1 MRTALQESFWERL
14 GGVVTLQRPT
24 YEALQHDPEAT
35 GQSWLIVTLLGL
47 ANGIAVITTPIATV
61 LPGMPD
67 DLQGQVQADA
77 AEVAAALSFDT
88 TERRLLALAAGV
100 IGAIISW
107 YLSAWLLRV
116 IGNRMASNA
125 GRAVSPEEMRR
136 LVAWGYAPSLASFL
150 APIPLI
156 GGLLATLGTLWAFVT
171 GVMAV
176 RAAFNVGIGRA
187 IAIEIVAF
195 LLVLLVV
202 IAVVTITLIIALAA
216 V

>member
-1 MRTALQESFWERL
+1 MQTALQESFWERL
-14 GGVVTLQRPT
+14 NGVVTLQRPT
-24 YEALQHDPEAT
+24 YETLQHDPEAT

-67 DLQGQVQADA
+67 ELQADA
-77 AEVAAALSFDT
+77 VEVAAALSFDT

-116 IGNRMASNA
+116 IGNRMASTA
-125 GRAVSPEEMRR
+125 GRVVSPDEMRR

-156 GGLLATLGTLWAFVT
+156 GALLATLGSLWAFVT